1 MTNIKVKHKSEK
13 AGASKEARGNEVKH
27 CEGIPSFFSAAN
39 HSASAR
45 DTKEPVCEFLFVCAH
60 LNGATGPRLD
70 NEPCPFAVTPS
81 HQGDR
86 EARQKARNKKA
97 GSGRERERRKEGR
110 RGGRGIKNGGEE
122 KIGTSREREQ
132 EGGKRQK
139 AKRKKASAERGREG
153 GEVGRVL
160 VWKKDGLARKGF
172 GWFSQKTGRMERGRG
187 EQ

>member
-13 AGASKEARGNEVKH
+13 AAAWKEARGNEVKR

-70 NEPCPFAVTPS
+70 NEPRPFAVTPP

-97 GSGRERERRKEGR
+97 GSGGERERRKE
-110 RGGRGIKNGGEE
+110 KEDGEE
-122 KIGTSREREQ
+122 
-132 EGGKRQK
+132 EG
-139 AKRKKASAERGREG
+139 
-153 GEVGRVL
+153 
-160 VWKKDGLARKGF
+160 
-172 GWFSQKTGRMERGRG
+172 
-187 EQ
+187 